1 MTLGVIVGF
10 GNAIGKG
17 GENGAHHLRKLGLN
31 GKSFRNLVLGDLRL
45 CRPSE
50 TGKTRSLRERDA
62 SR

>member
-10 GNAIGKG
+10 GDADQQG
-17 GENGAHHLRKLGLN
+17 GENETCHLRKLGLN

-50 TGKTRSLRERDA
+50 TGKTRSLREKDA